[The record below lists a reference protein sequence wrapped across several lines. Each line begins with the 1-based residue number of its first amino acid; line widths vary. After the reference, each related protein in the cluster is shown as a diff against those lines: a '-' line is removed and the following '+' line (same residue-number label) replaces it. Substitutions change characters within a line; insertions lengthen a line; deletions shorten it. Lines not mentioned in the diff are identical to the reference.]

1 MGLGVG
7 GSHNPNAWMATGQV
21 LVCKLQSSKRD
32 WSDKDFNCLII
43 YVVFSP
49 YVCVTELGW
58 RKRKR

>member
-1 MGLGVG
+1 
-7 GSHNPNAWMATGQV
+7 MATGKV

-32 WSDKDFNCLII
+32 WSDIHVDFNYLII

>member
-1 MGLGVG
+1 M
-7 GSHNPNAWMATGQV
+7 SHNPNAWMATGQV